1 MQNITK
7 GSKQKIYL
15 NVYSD
20 GVLTQATAVP
30 TLSIYDADS
39 DTTALTGYSSITV
52 TDENAA
58 GVYSYTMTPA
68 LTQINRVLKFVWS
81 YALSGVSTSDTQFYA
96 VETQY
101 SGISEIQD
109 FLGFGTTPAEIN
121 YKNPKDIEAA
131 EKVARTIINGYTG
144 QKFIQYYGQQEQ
156 FGFGS
161 DAIELVEKMV
171 SINRVWENDQLLI
184 DNTTNPAYN
193 NFGFN
198 LELSPTKKAIRIINV
213 GWDIRYDN
221 QVDPSTQGTGRF
233 RNGSRYKFEG
243 IIGWKYVPEDIK
255 IASMLLVGDILANDY
270 NWRNKYLKK
279 VDLSE
284 IAFEMAGGAFNG
296 TGNVTVDN
304 ILDQYRDVNIVI
316 I

>member
-1 MQNITK
+1 LQNIVK

-15 NVYSD
+15 NVYND

-30 TLSIYDADS
+30 TLSVYDADS
-39 DTTALTGYSSITV
+39 DTIALTGYSSITV

-81 YALSGVSTSDTQFYA
+81 YALNGVATSETQFYA

-101 SGISEIQD
+101 SSVSEIQD
-109 FLGFGTTPAEIN
+109 FLGLGTSPSEIN
-121 YKNPKDIEAA
+121 YKNPKEIEAA
-131 EKVARTIINGYTG
+131 EKVARTIIDGYTG

-161 DAIELVEKMV
+161 DAIELVEKMLTLDK
-171 SINRVWENDQLLI
+171 VWENDELLI
-184 DNTTNPAYN
+184 DNTVTPVYN
-193 NFGFN
+193 NFGFL

-213 GWDIRYDN
+213 GWDLRYDN
-221 QVDPSTQGTGRF
+221 QVDPTAMGNGRF

-243 IIGWKYVPEDIK
+243 LIGWKYVPEDIK

-279 VDLSE
+279 IDLSE
-284 IAFEMAGGAFNG
+284 ISFEMATGAFNG
-296 TGNVTVDN
+296 TGNIAVDN
-304 ILDQYRDVNIVI
+304 ILDQYRNVNIVI